1 MMALKLNRSIG
12 MTVLGVYLILVGV
25 SGLVTL
31 VLPMPLMAI
40 LAVIAGI
47 LILIGR

>member
-1 MMALKLNRSIG
+1 MALKLNRSIG